1 MHIALLYVDAGKGH
15 ITPARALSDALQRL
29 GHTTVVENL
38 FATVG
43 SPMINWISKYNW
55 RLQLHFP
62 KMEAKVNAKS
72 DTAANAKRV
81 RYVTT
86 HSHAIKDFKIWFDQ
100 VKPDLIVVTHFLAA
114 SMIQPLVDVL
124 ELKVPVFE
132 YAADVVFTPNLG
144 INKNLDRL
152 YICTEIGKELA
163 IRAGQPEH
171 TIRICPFPLKTELM
185 QSKPLS
191 KQEARR
197 KLGLKDCFTVLLNL
211 GGEGIGTADFLEE
224 VAKRNLDWQV
234 ITVGELSAS
243 TKVHYKLFKEK
254 HPDFPLYTPGFVK
267 NIQDYICAC
276 DVQAGKAGA
285 NALMESL
292 SLQRPFLI
300 SSLLYSAWP
309 TTIFFE
315 RRKVGWVETDVSK
328 QVDILQAYSSNQT
341 EQQKMQ
347 QAFKDLPLVFD
358 SDAFAKQII
367 ADAAEVMKLKF
378 GIAVNPS

>member
-15 ITPARALSDALQRL
+15 ITPARALSDAFQRL

-43 SPMINWISKYNW
+43 APMINWISKYNW

-62 KMEAKVNAKS
+62 KMETKVNAKS
-72 DTAANAKRV
+72 DTAANAKLV

-86 HSHAIKDFKIWFDQ
+86 HSHAVKDFQDWYEQ
-100 VKPDLIVVTHFLAA
+100 VKPDLIVVPHFLAA
-114 SMIQPLVDVL
+114 SIIQPLVDL
-124 ELKVPVFE
+124 LQLQVPVFE

-152 YICTEIGKELA
+152 YICTEIGRELA

-191 KQEARR
+191 KQDARK
-197 KLGLKDCFTVLLNL
+197 KLGLKDLFTVLLNL

-224 VAKRNLDWQV
+224 VARRNLNWQV
-234 ITVGELSAS
+234 ITVGELSGS
-243 TKVHYKLFKEK
+243 TKLHYKAFKEN
-254 HPDFPLYTPGFVK
+254 HPDFPLHTPGFVK

-292 SLQRPFLI
+292 FLQRPFLI
-300 SSLLYSAWP
+300 SSLLYAAWP
-309 TTIFFE
+309 TTIFFN
-315 RRKVGWVETDVSK
+315 RRNVGWVENDVTR
-328 QVDILQAYSSNQT
+328 QVDILQAYS
-341 EQQKMQ
+341 EDPIQQEAML
-347 QAFKDLPLVFD
+347 QAFAKLPLVFD
-358 SDAFAKQII
+358 SDAFARQILD
-367 ADAAEVMKLKF
+367 DAAEVRKTKF
-378 GIAVNPS
+378 GIASV

>member
-15 ITPARALSDALQRL
+15 ITPARALSDAFQRL

-43 SPMINWISKYNW
+43 SPMVNWISKYNW

-72 DTAANAKRV
+72 DTEANAKLV
-81 RYVTT
+81 RYVAT
-86 HSHAIKDFKIWFDQ
+86 HSHAVKDFQIWYQQ
-100 VKPDLIVVTHFLAA
+100 VEPDLLVIPHFLAA
-114 SMIQPLVDVL
+114 SIIQPLVDL
-124 ELKVPVFE
+124 LQLPVPVFE

-163 IRAGQPEH
+163 LRAGQPEQ

-191 KQEARR
+191 KQEART

-224 VAKRNLDWQV
+224 VADRKLHWQV
-234 ITVGELSAS
+234 ITVGELSTS
-243 TKVHYKLFKEK
+243 TNMHYKLFKEK
-254 HPDFPLYTPGFVK
+254 HPDFPLHTPGFVK
-267 NIQDYICAC
+267 NIQEYICAC

-300 SSLLYSAWP
+300 SSLLYAAWP

-315 RRKVGWVETDVSK
+315 RRNVGWVENDVSK
-328 QVDILQAYSSNQT
+328 QVDILQAYSENPV
-341 EQQKMQ
+341 QQEAMA
-347 QAFKDLPLVFD
+347 QAFKQLPLVFD

-367 ADAAEVMKLKF
+367 ADALEVMQVKF
-378 GIAVNPS
+378 GKTLA

>member
-15 ITPARALSDALQRL
+15 ITPARALSDAFQRL

-43 SPMINWISKYNW
+43 APMINWISKYNW

-62 KMEAKVNAKS
+62 KMETKVNAKS
-72 DTAANAKRV
+72 DTVANAKLV

-86 HSHAIKDFKIWFDQ
+86 HSHAVKDFQDWYEQ
-100 VKPDLIVVTHFLAA
+100 VKPDLIVVPHFLAA
-114 SMIQPLVDVL
+114 SIIQPLVDL
-124 ELKVPVFE
+124 LQLQVPVFE

-144 INKNLDRL
+144 INKHLDRL
-152 YICTEIGKELA
+152 YICTEIGRELA

-191 KQEARR
+191 KQDARK
-197 KLGLKDCFTVLLNL
+197 KLGLKDLFTVLLNL

-224 VAKRNLDWQV
+224 VARRNLNWQV
-234 ITVGELSAS
+234 ITVGELSGS
-243 TKVHYKLFKEK
+243 TKLHYKAFKEN
-254 HPDFPLYTPGFVK
+254 HPDFPLHTPGFVK

-300 SSLLYSAWP
+300 SSLLYAAWP
-309 TTIFFE
+309 TTIFFN
-315 RRKVGWVETDVSK
+315 RRNVGWVENDVTR
-328 QVDILQAYSSNQT
+328 QVDILQAYS
-341 EQQKMQ
+341 EDPIQQEAML
-347 QAFKDLPLVFD
+347 QAFEKLPLVFD
-358 SDAFAKQII
+358 SDAFARQILD
-367 ADAAEVMKLKF
+367 DAAEVRKTKF
-378 GIAVNPS
+378 GIVPV

>member
-15 ITPARALSDALQRL
+15 ITPARALSDAFQRL

-43 SPMINWISKYNW
+43 APMINWISKYNW

-62 KMEAKVNAKS
+62 KMETKVNAKS
-72 DTAANAKRV
+72 DTVANAKLV

-86 HSHAIKDFKIWFDQ
+86 HSHAVKDFQDWYEQ
-100 VKPDLIVVTHFLAA
+100 VKPDLIVVPHFLAA
-114 SMIQPLVDVL
+114 SIIQPLVDL
-124 ELKVPVFE
+124 LQLQVPVFE

-152 YICTEIGKELA
+152 YICTEIGRELA

-191 KQEARR
+191 KQDARK
-197 KLGLKDCFTVLLNL
+197 KLGLKDLFTVLLNL

-224 VAKRNLDWQV
+224 VARRNLNWQV
-234 ITVGELSAS
+234 ITVGELSGS
-243 TKVHYKLFKEK
+243 TKLHYKAFKEN
-254 HPDFPLYTPGFVK
+254 HPDFPLHTPGFVK

-292 SLQRPFLI
+292 FLQRPFLI
-300 SSLLYSAWP
+300 SSLLYAAWP
-309 TTIFFE
+309 TTIFFN
-315 RRKVGWVETDVSK
+315 RRNVGWVENDVTR
-328 QVDILQAYSSNQT
+328 QVDILQAYS
-341 EQQKMQ
+341 EDPIQQEAML
-347 QAFKDLPLVFD
+347 QAFAKLPLVFD
-358 SDAFAKQII
+358 SDAFARQILD
-367 ADAAEVMKLKF
+367 DAAEVRKTKF
-378 GIAVNPS
+378 GIASV

>member
-15 ITPARALSDALQRL
+15 ITPARALSDAFQRL

-43 SPMINWISKYNW
+43 APMINWISKYNW

-62 KMEAKVNAKS
+62 KMETKVNAKS
-72 DTAANAKRV
+72 DTAANAKLV

-86 HSHAIKDFKIWFDQ
+86 HSHAVKDFQDWYEQ
-100 VKPDLIVVTHFLAA
+100 VKPDLIVVPHFLAA
-114 SMIQPLVDVL
+114 SIIQPLVDL
-124 ELKVPVFE
+124 LQLQVPVFE

-152 YICTEIGKELA
+152 YICTEIGRELA

-191 KQEARR
+191 KQDARK
-197 KLGLKDCFTVLLNL
+197 KLGLKDLFTVLLNL

-224 VAKRNLDWQV
+224 VARRNLNWQV
-234 ITVGELSAS
+234 ITVGELSGS
-243 TKVHYKLFKEK
+243 TKLHYKAFKEN
-254 HPDFPLYTPGFVK
+254 HPDFPLLTPGFVK

-292 SLQRPFLI
+292 FLQRPFLI
-300 SSLLYSAWP
+300 SSLLYAAWP
-309 TTIFFE
+309 TTIFFN
-315 RRKVGWVETDVSK
+315 RRNVGWVENDVTR
-328 QVDILQAYSSNQT
+328 QVDILQAYS
-341 EQQKMQ
+341 EDPIQQEAML
-347 QAFKDLPLVFD
+347 QAFAKLPLVFD
-358 SDAFAKQII
+358 SDAFARQILD
-367 ADAAEVMKLKF
+367 DAAEVRKTKF
-378 GIAVNPS
+378 GIASV